1 MDCIITT
8 YFTSDK
14 DPQRPEIWAND
25 NFSIIENFYNGVTQ
39 HGLNCIILIDNSSD
53 NFIKKYETD
62 KIKFIR
68 CDSSGLN
75 MVDIR
80 WKLYANLLKSRPDIK
95 RVFFIDVSDVLILKN
110 PFNFIE
116 PGKIY
121 CGDEDS
127 INMKNSWMMDRYFL
141 LNQPAILNKLS
152 NYANKQI
159 VNAGVLGGD
168 RILIMEIAEKI
179 SHLLSISNITSTTV
193 DMCTFNH
200 VLYMDYEDKLVH
212 GLPVNT
218 VFKSYDIHNKIAWFC
233 HK

>member
-1 MDCIITT
+1 
-8 YFTSDK
+8 
-14 DPQRPEIWAND
+14 
-25 NFSIIENFYNGVTQ
+25 
-39 HGLNCIILIDNSSD
+39 
-53 NFIKKYETD
+53 
-62 KIKFIR
+62 
-68 CDSSGLN
+68 

-80 WKLYANLLKSRPDIK
+80 WKLYANLLKSRPDIE
-95 RVFFIDVSDVLILKN
+95 RVFFVDVSDVLILKN

-116 PGKIY
+116 SGKIY

-168 RILIMEIAEKI
+168 RTLIMEIAEKI

-200 VLYMDYEDKLVH
+200 VLYMDYENKLVH